1 MRKRRQKEMK
11 RIVAILLGL
20 FLLTQSTIGF
30 ANSDETTL
38 EQIGLGT
45 GSVVGS
51 VIYFPFKTVFCV
63 LGGVGSIYTRIFV
76 GPKSTHE
83 LVSTT
88 CRGTW
93 AITPDTLR
101 GKESVR
107 FVGDVPSYGP
117 DVPDVDDSNW

>member
-1 MRKRRQKEMK
+1 MK
-11 RIVAILLGL
+11 RIVVVVLAL
-20 FLLTQSTIGF
+20 FLIAQSTM
-30 ANSDETTL
+30 ALAKSDESTA

-76 GPKSTHE
+76 GPRKTHE
-83 LVSTT
+83 VVSTT

-93 AITPDTLR
+93 VITPNNLR
-101 GKESVR
+101 GEESVQ
-107 FVGDVPSYGP
+107 FVGDVPPYGP
-117 DVPDVDDSNW
+117 ATPAVDDSSWQ

>member
-20 FLLTQSTIGF
+20 FLVTQSTVGF
-30 ANSDETTL
+30 AKSDETTL

-51 VIYFPFKTVFCV
+51 VIYFPFKTV
-63 LGGVGSIYTRIFV
+63 L
-76 GPKSTHE
+76 STHE

>member
-1 MRKRRQKEMK
+1 MK
-11 RIVAILLGL
+11 WIVAIVVGL
-20 FLLTQSTIGF
+20 FLVVQS
-30 ANSDETTL
+30 AVALADSDESTL

-51 VIYFPFKTVFCV
+51 VIYFPLKTVFCTA
-63 LGGVGSIYTRIFV
+63 GGLGSIYTRIFV
-76 GPKSTHE
+76 GPQSTHE

-101 GKESVR
+101 GKESVQ
-107 FVGDVPSYGP
+107 FIGDVPPYAP
-117 DVPDVDDSNW
+117 DVPDVDDANWR

>member
-1 MRKRRQKEMK
+1 MK
-11 RIVAILLGL
+11 RIVAIVVGF
-20 FLLTQSTIGF
+20 FLVAQSTVGL
-30 ANSDETTL
+30 AKSDESTL
-38 EQIGLGT
+38 EQIGVGT

-51 VIYFPFKTVFCV
+51 VIYFPLKTVFCV

-93 AITPDTLR
+93 SITPDNLR
-101 GKESVR
+101 GNESVS
-107 FVGDVPSYGP
+107 FVGDVPPYGP
-117 DVPDVDDSNW
+117 DVPDVDDSNWQ